1 MMSKMTSLLK
11 NSLGSIQH
19 STNSR
24 NLVQALNENKLI
36 GSSDGSL
43 VTEGSSQWG
52 SHAYSLRSWD
62 NDEGKIIGKAPT
74 PSTTKMTSLTTEIYG
89 LLSTT
94 ILLYSITKFYKK
106 EIQENKCVT
115 IFCDNEQATKMYNDT
130 NQAINIT
137 ETNIPEY
144 DIKLLIQK
152 ITNLIPVQVH
162 FQWIKGHQN
171 ELNNGERIHGPF
183 PRLVQTNI
191 EMDTKAAEAI
201 LIAKSIQIK
210 RPTYCTT
217 QLGLYNKNNEFVY
230 DIREQLLYNN
240 RYNDLW
246 TYLKDKNKWEEDQMK

>member
-1 MMSKMTSLLK
+1 M
-11 NSLGSIQH
+11 
-19 STNSR
+19 
-24 NLVQALNENKLI
+24 
-36 GSSDGSL
+36 
-43 VTEGSSQWG
+43 
-52 SHAYSLRSWD
+52 
-62 NDEGKIIGKAPT
+62 
-74 PSTTKMTSLTTEIYG
+74 
-89 LLSTT
+89 
-94 ILLYSITKFYKK
+94 
-106 EIQENKCVT
+106 C
-115 IFCDNEQATKMYNDT
+115 NDT

-152 ITNLIPVQVH
+152 ITQLIPVQVH

-217 QLGLYNKNNEFVY
+217 KLGLYNKNNEFVY

-246 TYLKDKNKWEEDQMK
+246 TYLKDKNKWEEEQMKCIQWRPLFEALGKYLPQYQTRIMQLIHNWQYVGERKVLMKDG